1 MARGAAVAVVL
12 ALALADVAHAKPRLE
27 RWEILPALPAMPA
40 PDASGDVASGDARI
54 HYASYGK
61 GDAVVLLHG
70 GLGNGDYMVFQAQ
83 ALAPAHHVIVIDLR
97 GQGRSTRG
105 KHGLH
110 YHQMAEDVIA
120 VLDGLKIDHA
130 AVVGWSDGA
139 IVGIDLAIHH
149 GDRISK
155 VMAFGANTDPSGM
168 IAGGGH
174 KPTLAAYMKMA
185 RAATL
190 ELSPAPKEIDAL
202 MDDLGA
208 MWKHEPDYSADELG
222 SIKIPV
228 LVADGDHEEIIKREH
243 TEAIAKRIPGA
254 KLVFLKDASHF
265 ALWQVPDDFDRAMI
279 EFIDT
284 PAAK

>member
-1 MARGAAVAVVL
+1 MARGAALAIVL
-12 ALALADVAHAKPRLE
+12 AVAAAAHADPAKR
-27 RWEILPALPAMPA
+27 RWQILPTLPAMPA
-40 PDASGDVASGDARI
+40 ADASGDVPSGDARI

-70 GLGNGDYMVFQAQ
+70 GLGNGDYMVFQQQ
-83 ALAPAHHVIVIDLR
+83 ALAPAHHVIVIDMR

-105 KHGLH
+105 THGLH
-110 YHQMAEDVIA
+110 YHQMAEDVIV
-120 VLDGLKIDHA
+120 VLDALKIDHA

-155 VMAFGANTDPSGM
+155 VMAFGANTDQSGM
-168 IAGGGH
+168 IPGGGR

-185 RAATL
+185 RADTL
-190 ELSPAPKEIDAL
+190 RLSPAPKQIDAL

-208 MWKHEPDYSADELG
+208 MWKHEPDYSDDELA

-228 LVADGDHEEIIKREH
+228 AIADGDHEEIIKHEH
-243 TEAIAKRIPGA
+243 TESIAKRIPGA
-254 KLVFLKDASHF
+254 KLVFFKDASHF
-265 ALWQVPDDFDRAMI
+265 ALWQVPDDFNRAMI
-279 EFIDT
+279 DFLDGA
-284 PAAK
+284 AAK